1 MLVVIFAIVF
11 AQSILATLAKSR
23 LAFGYNL
30 IQNTTD
36 SLTITCSTK
45 NTSKFMFA
53 VGLDEFNLNSGE
65 QYFDIRFS
73 QVEIENG
80 VTTER

>member
-1 MLVVIFAIVF
+1 
-11 AQSILATLAKSR
+11 
-23 LAFGYNL
+23 
-30 IQNTTD
+30 
-36 SLTITCSTK
+36 
-45 NTSKFMFA
+45 MFA